1 MPAEDRYMVSVV
13 IAIVTTCDVMLIN
26 VRAVPIGYATELFAG
41 IVYVLALASPDGW
54 KMCLPASARTS
65 VYAALWLFCGMFLK
79 PTSFVPSTVQD
90 DKMPDAGV
98 PSAGVV
104 SVGDVSVLFVSVSL
118 PASVASVPV
127 VGSVTPVVPV
137 TVSVVAKA
145 PLIVSVDAALLAT
158 PVPPFAG
165 ASVPASVIV
174 PLPVIGPPLVVRPV
188 VPPDTATLV
197 TVPLV
202 AGEAQLGAPP
212 VVAVST

>member
-1 MPAEDRYMVSVV
+1 
-13 IAIVTTCDVMLIN
+13 
-26 VRAVPIGYATELFAG
+26 
-41 IVYVLALASPDGW
+41 
-54 KMCLPASARTS
+54 